1 MTHDKALVAE
11 KLRKWEG
18 FLQEYELPTWDM
30 LPCIELY
37 MDQVLVLLTQYLNFL
52 PREDGAENITT
63 PAMVNN
69 YVKMKV
75 LPPPVKKRY
84 SRVHLAYLIMVCMLK
99 QTLGISLVQQILP
112 ADASEDTVHA
122 TYDAFVRMHKSV
134 AAQFAAEVRAAAS
147 PALLSEEPAD
157 SAVGGLIL
165 QAAIAASL
173 FKLLTEKLVS
183 LGDAPE
189 TAPPAAGGGLINL
202 NGKASPHL

>member
-1 MTHDKALVAE
+1 
-11 KLRKWEG
+11 
-18 FLQEYELPTWDM
+18 
-30 LPCIELY
+30 
-37 MDQVLVLLTQYLNFL
+37 
-52 PREDGAENITT
+52 
-63 PAMVNN
+63 
-69 YVKMKV
+69 
-75 LPPPVKKRY
+75 
-84 SRVHLAYLIMVCMLK
+84 MVCMLK

-112 ADASEDTVHA
+112 ADASEGTVHA
-122 TYDAFVRMHKSV
+122 TYDAFVRIHKAV

-189 TAPPAAGGGLINL
+189 TAPPAAGEVN
-202 NGKASPHL
+202 KP

>member
-1 MTHDKALVAE
+1 MTHDKALVAK

-99 QTLGISLVQQILP
+99 QTLGISLVQQILS

-122 TYDAFVRMHKSV
+122 TYDAFVRMHKAV

-165 QAAIAASL
+165 QSAIAASL

-183 LGDAPE
+183 LGDTPE
-189 TAPPAAGGGLINL
+189 PAPPATGEVN
-202 NGKASPHL
+202 KP

>member
-1 MTHDKALVAE
+1 MTHDKALVAK

-122 TYDAFVRMHKSV
+122 TYDAFVRMHKAV

-165 QAAIAASL
+165 QSAIAASL

-183 LGDAPE
+183 LGDTPE
-189 TAPPAAGGGLINL
+189 PAPPAAGEVN
-202 NGKASPHL
+202 KP

>member
-122 TYDAFVRMHKSV
+122 TYDAFVRMHKAV

-189 TAPPAAGGGLINL
+189 PAPPAAGEVN
-202 NGKASPHL
+202 KP

>member
-134 AAQFAAEVRAAAS
+134 AAQFSAEVRAAAS

-189 TAPPAAGGGLINL
+189 TAPPAAGGVN
-202 NGKASPHL
+202 KP

>member
-122 TYDAFVRMHKSV
+122 TYDAFVRMHKAV

-189 TAPPAAGGGLINL
+189 TAPPAAGGG
-202 NGKASPHL
+202 

>member
-1 MTHDKALVAE
+1 MTHDKALVAK

-165 QAAIAASL
+165 QSAIAASL

-189 TAPPAAGGGLINL
+189 PAPPAAGEVN
-202 NGKASPHL
+202 KP

>member
-134 AAQFAAEVRAAAS
+134 AAQFSAEVRAAAS
-147 PALLSEEPAD
+147 PALLSEESAD

-189 TAPPAAGGGLINL
+189 PAPSAAVEVN
-202 NGKASPHL
+202 KP

>member
-122 TYDAFVRMHKSV
+122 TYDAFVRMHKAV

-183 LGDAPE
+183 LGDTPE
-189 TAPPAAGGGLINL
+189 PAPPAAGEVN
-202 NGKASPHL
+202 KP

>member
-122 TYDAFVRMHKSV
+122 TYDAFVRMHKAV

-189 TAPPAAGGGLINL
+189 TAPPAAGGGVN
-202 NGKASPHL
+202 KP

>member
-1 MTHDKALVAE
+1 MTHDKALVAK

-122 TYDAFVRMHKSV
+122 TYDAFVRMHKAV

-189 TAPPAAGGGLINL
+189 TAPPAAGGG
-202 NGKASPHL
+202 

>member
-112 ADASEDTVHA
+112 ADASEGTVHA

-134 AAQFAAEVRAAAS
+134 AAQFSAEVRAAAS

-189 TAPPAAGGGLINL
+189 TAPPAAGEVN
-202 NGKASPHL
+202 KP

>member
-1 MTHDKALVAE
+1 MMHDKALVAE

-183 LGDAPE
+183 LGDVPE
-189 TAPPAAGGGLINL
+189 PAPPAAGEVN
-202 NGKASPHL
+202 KP

>member
-1 MTHDKALVAE
+1 
-11 KLRKWEG
+11 
-18 FLQEYELPTWDM
+18 M

-112 ADASEDTVHA
+112 ADASEGTVHA

-134 AAQFAAEVRAAAS
+134 AAQFASEVRAAAS

-189 TAPPAAGGGLINL
+189 PAPPAAGEVN
-202 NGKASPHL
+202 KP

>member
-189 TAPPAAGGGLINL
+189 TAPPAAGEVN
-202 NGKASPHL
+202 KP

>member
-1 MTHDKALVAE
+1 MTHDKALVAK

-122 TYDAFVRMHKSV
+122 TYDAFVRMHKAV

-189 TAPPAAGGGLINL
+189 TAPPAAGEVN
-202 NGKASPHL
+202 KP

>member
-1 MTHDKALVAE
+1 MTHDKALVAK

-112 ADASEDTVHA
+112 ADAFEDTVHA

-134 AAQFAAEVRAAAS
+134 AAQFSAEVRAAAS

-173 FKLLTEKLVS
+173 FKLLTEKLDS

-189 TAPPAAGGGLINL
+189 PAPPAAGEVN
-202 NGKASPHL
+202 KP